1 MGKMNKITIAASGV
15 VLALVCGASLF
26 TDVAMAQ
33 TQQLNTLKNARQYT
47 VYRGKN
53 NITGDR
59 NFLEPTQAPV
69 ISDLDV
75 DSNYIYVGTDDRYVY
90 RLDMNNVDLLPERI
104 FEIADSWIRAIEI
117 SPDGGTMAVLS
128 QNGEL
133 KIRNLNTNDWI
144 DISEGGIDSKM
155 KGAHALVYSPDGKQI
170 AVTCNKGQGNGA
182 ALNSSVYIYSIEN
195 SASKDIRKFVVRLD
209 QILPAPMGSR
219 TALAFS
225 NSGEMLAV
233 GGNDGT
239 FVLYDVK
246 NRPARVI
253 ESLKFNQKSSRRVR
267 AFAFNK
273 SDTLLAVGGDK
284 DEIELWNIG
293 NLDNISLVNGLT
305 LPPQSQGN
313 NSDGVIRP
321 SRNNGNN
328 SAGKVFA
335 LNFCESENYLVSGD
349 SLNRVLL
356 WDVATQT
363 LLADGKG
370 HRGTVTCLKY
380 LAEDPL
386 DPIGSKSPCIFSGS
400 FDTTVIKWKFE

>member
-69 ISDLDV
+69 ISDIDV

-284 DEIELWNIG
+284 NEIELWNIG
-293 NLDNISLVNGLT
+293 DLDNISLVNGLI
-305 LPPQSQGN
+305 LPPQSLGN
-313 NSDGVIRP
+313 NSGGVITP
-321 SRNNGNN
+321 DGNN

-335 LNFCESENYLVSGD
+335 LNFCESENCLVSGD

-363 LLADGKG
+363 LLANGEG
-370 HRGTVTCLKY
+370 HKGTVTSLKY

>member
-69 ISDLDV
+69 ISDIDV

-133 KIRNLNTNDWI
+133 KIRDLNTNDWI
-144 DISEGGIDSKM
+144 DISEGGIDSKI

-195 SASKDIRKFVVRLD
+195 SASKDISKFVVRLD
-209 QILPAPMGSR
+209 QILPAPMG
-219 TALAFS
+219 
-225 NSGEMLAV
+225 
-233 GGNDGT
+233 
-239 FVLYDVK
+239 
-246 NRPARVI
+246 
-253 ESLKFNQKSSRRVR
+253 
-267 AFAFNK
+267 
-273 SDTLLAVGGDK
+273 
-284 DEIELWNIG
+284 
-293 NLDNISLVNGLT
+293 
-305 LPPQSQGN
+305 
-313 NSDGVIRP
+313 
-321 SRNNGNN
+321 
-328 SAGKVFA
+328 
-335 LNFCESENYLVSGD
+335 
-349 SLNRVLL
+349 
-356 WDVATQT
+356 
-363 LLADGKG
+363 
-370 HRGTVTCLKY
+370 
-380 LAEDPL
+380 
-386 DPIGSKSPCIFSGS
+386 
-400 FDTTVIKWKFE
+400 